1 MPGAIPAGAAG
12 GRVAEVRQ
20 GPLTGP
26 PERHTMGEPDST
38 PKKSDLGTD
47 ITLLGEEHVRRY
59 RETDGEVGYMWNG
72 ATACLLTTKGRK
84 SGEDRT
90 IAIIFKQVG
99 DRYAIIASKGG
110 APTHPAWYLNIVDE
124 PRVKMQIKGEKFD
137 GVARVAEGAE
147 REELWAASLE
157 QWPNYDVYQSRT
169 ERRIPVVVVER
180 A

>member
-1 MPGAIPAGAAG
+1 MSDGEATPA
-12 GRVAEVRQ
+12 R
-20 GPLTGP
+20 
-26 PERHTMGEPDST
+26 SN
-38 PKKSDLGTD
+38 LGTD
-47 ITLLGEEHVRRY
+47 ITLIGEEHVRQY
-59 RETDGEVGYMWNG
+59 RETDGEIGYMWNG

-110 APTHPAWYLNIVDE
+110 APTHPAWYLNVEAD
-124 PRVKMQIKGEKFD
+124 PSVTMQIKGEKFA
-137 GVARVAEGAE
+137 GRARTAEGAE
-147 REELWAASLE
+147 RDELWAASLE

-169 ERRIPVVVVER
+169 DRKIPVVVVEP